1 MKKVTDLKKKKVNTD
16 FLADCVY
23 YGAQV
28 VLLFVVPVLCFYLM
42 EYYDR
47 NPFEQIRQE
56 AQHFNIL
63 IFELIGWILFFVTGR
78 AKWSIRI
85 LDVTACIFGLVNHY
99 VMEFRSTPLVP
110 WDLLSI
116 GTAASV
122 AGEYDYTPT
131 KRVILVVLGFLLIFT
146 LAGLLDLKISGLA
159 GRKYRSRTS
168 RASGNVTDG
177 TDDTTDG
184 NNDETD
190 ADDGSDAKPDDS
202 PGRGAG
208 ILDYI
213 IKGLA
218 IRVMPV
224 VIAAVVLVIFAGRL
238 QDSDFQT
245 EHKLYPYLYTPSV
258 MVKYN
263 GLAVTFVM
271 DLQYITVSKPD
282 GYNSEEASEL
292 LSSYDTE
299 DDSDDADTL
308 PNIIVIMDEAFS
320 DLAVLGDFDTNEDY
334 MPFIHSLMEGADDTV
349 TGWLHVSVC
358 GGNTAN
364 TEWEFLT
371 GNTMAFLPGG
381 SIPFQQYV
389 KGETPSI
396 ASHLASLGYA
406 TYAIHPYN
414 ASGWERDRVYPLL
427 GIDTFYSLKDFSGA
441 SYIRKYV
448 SDESS
453 FEKVIDI
460 YENKEDGQP
469 VFIFNV
475 TMQNHSSYT
484 DEYDNFTPYI
494 TVDGIDQFSLSQYL
508 SLIKESDA
516 AFEALVE
523 YFSEQDEPTV
533 IVFFGDHQPSDSV
546 VYKILSQNGMV
557 YNDLST
563 EEEQLRYVVP
573 YVIWAN
579 YDIEE
584 SSGGETS
591 ANYLAAEVLQTAG
604 VELSAYQSYLLELK
618 EEYPIISA
626 VQIDGDED
634 SDTLTEY
641 NRLQY
646 YMMYDYEE

>member
-1 MKKVTDLKKKKVNTD
+1 M
-16 FLADCVY
+16 FLI
-23 YGAQV
+23 
-28 VLLFVVPVLCFYLM
+28 PILCFYLM

-47 NPFEQIRQE
+47 NPFEQIRQQ
-56 AQHFNIL
+56 AQYFNIL
-63 IFELIGWILFFVTGR
+63 VFELIGWFFFFVTGR
-78 AKWSIRI
+78 MKWAVRMLSA
-85 LDVTACIFGLVNHY
+85 LACVFGLVNHY
-99 VMEFRSTPLVP
+99 VMEFRSTPFVP
-110 WDLLSI
+110 WDLFSVE
-116 GTAASV
+116 TAASV

-131 KRVILVVLGFLLIFT
+131 NQVILVVLGFFLFFT
-146 LAGLLDLKISGLA
+146 PAEFLDLQMKGIVYRVIPAVLA
-159 GRKYRSRTS
+159 
-168 RASGNVTDG
+168 V
-177 TDDTTDG
+177 
-184 NNDETD
+184 
-190 ADDGSDAKPDDS
+190 
-202 PGRGAG
+202 
-208 ILDYI
+208 
-213 IKGLA
+213 
-218 IRVMPV
+218 
-224 VIAAVVLVIFAGRL
+224 VVLVTFAGRL

-245 EHKLYPYLYTPSV
+245 AHKLYPYLYTPSV

-263 GLAVTFVM
+263 GLAVTFIM
-271 DLQYITVSKPD
+271 DLQYITVDKPD

-292 LSSYDTE
+292 LESYETTEEEDTE
-299 DDSDDADTL
+299 TL

-334 MPFIHSLMEGADDTV
+334 MPFIHSLMEGAEDTV

-371 GNTMAFLPGG
+371 GNTMAFLPSG

-389 KGETPSI
+389 KSESPSI

-414 ASGWERDRVYPLL
+414 ASGWERNRVYPLL
-427 GIDTFYSLKDFSGA
+427 GIDTFYSLADFTDA
-441 SYIRKYV
+441 TYLRKYV

-453 FEKVIDI
+453 FDKVIEV
-460 YENKEDGQP
+460 YENKEEGEP

-484 DEYDNFTPYI
+484 DSYENFTPNI
-494 TVDGIDQFSLSQYL
+494 TVDGISQFSLSQYL
-508 SLIKESDA
+508 SPIKESDA
-516 AFEALVE
+516 AFEAQVE
-523 YFSEQDEPTV
+523 YFSGQEEPTI

-546 VYKILSQNGMV
+546 VYQILAQNGMD
-557 YNDLST
+557 YKNLTT

-591 ANYLAAEVLQTAG
+591 VNYLAAEVLSIAG
-604 VELSAYQSYLLELK
+604 VPLSGYQNYLLELE

-626 VQIDGDED
+626 IQIEGDEE